1 MSTSLRSSRSAG
13 AQHRGTGVITQP
25 LLAPATGQ
33 RRVCLPKLP
42 RQISVKT
49 LALPGEMEQRLEP
62 EVGDAGNL
70 LTLFHE
76 PNRQQASGKLVV
88 GPYLRGDAS
97 QKHGLSPSARTD
109 NEDVLAR
116 CRLSVPAQDF
126 EHHAAFV
133 VANHELVDDVLVG
146 LEYTGICL
154 ADRRVDPLTDR
165 DCPGHYVCP
174 PRPSLARR
182 CSSGT

>member
-1 MSTSLRSSRSAG
+1 MR
-13 AQHRGTGVITQP
+13 
-25 LLAPATGQ
+25 
-33 RRVCLPKLP
+33 LPKLP
-42 RQISVKT
+42 RQIGVKT

-76 PNRQQASGKLVV
+76 PYRQQASGKLVV

-116 CRLSVPAQDF
+116 
-126 EHHAAFV
+126 
-133 VANHELVDDVLVG
+133 
-146 LEYTGICL
+146 
-154 ADRRVDPLTDR
+154 
-165 DCPGHYVCP
+165 
-174 PRPSLARR
+174 
-182 CSSGT
+182 